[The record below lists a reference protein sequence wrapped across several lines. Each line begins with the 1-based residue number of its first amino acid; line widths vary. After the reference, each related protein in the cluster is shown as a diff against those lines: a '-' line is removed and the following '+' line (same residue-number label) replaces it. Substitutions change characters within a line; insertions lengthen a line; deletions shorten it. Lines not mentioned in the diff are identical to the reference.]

1 MNKKIIDL
9 YKRRQKAHDEL
20 LACDVKLDMML
31 RKKSIPEITIKE
43 KLIEKNIYLKLEK
56 EECDFNAFADKSKLN
71 EIFLN
76 LIGNAIKF
84 TKRGGVT
91 IHIIERGKDVKVQ
104 ITDTGMGIDKKDHKR
119 LFKKYLEDC
128 FS

>member
-43 KLIEKNIYLKLEK
+43 KLIEKIERDLLEYDG
-56 EECDFNAFADKSKLN
+56 EWIMRDENDFCTS
-71 EIFLN
+71 
-76 LIGNAIKF
+76 F
-84 TKRGGVT
+84 TKYSLLK
-91 IHIIERGKDVKVQ
+91 IIKE
-104 ITDTGMGIDKKDHKR
+104 I
-119 LFKKYLEDC
+119 
-128 FS
+128 

>member
-43 KLIEKNIYLKLEK
+43 KLIEKIERDLLEYDGDWIMRD
-56 EECDFNAFADKSKLN
+56 ENDFCTS
-71 EIFLN
+71 
-76 LIGNAIKF
+76 F
-84 TKRGGVT
+84 TKYQLLK
-91 IHIIERGKDVKVQ
+91 IIRE
-104 ITDTGMGIDKKDHKR
+104 I
-119 LFKKYLEDC
+119 
-128 FS
+128 

>member
-43 KLIEKNIYLKLEK
+43 KLIEKIEKDILEYDGDWIMRD
-56 EECDFNAFADKSKLN
+56 ENDFCTS
-71 EIFLN
+71 
-76 LIGNAIKF
+76 F
-84 TKRGGVT
+84 TKYSLLK
-91 IHIIERGKDVKVQ
+91 IIKE
-104 ITDTGMGIDKKDHKR
+104 I
-119 LFKKYLEDC
+119 
-128 FS
+128 

>member
-43 KLIEKNIYLKLEK
+43 KLIEKIERDLLEYDGDWIMRD
-56 EECDFNAFADKSKLN
+56 ENDFCTS
-71 EIFLN
+71 
-76 LIGNAIKF
+76 F
-84 TKRGGVT
+84 TKYSLLK
-91 IHIIERGKDVKVQ
+91 IIKE
-104 ITDTGMGIDKKDHKR
+104 I
-119 LFKKYLEDC
+119 
-128 FS
+128 

>member
-43 KLIEKNIYLKLEK
+43 KLIEK
-56 EECDFNAFADKSKLN
+56 
-71 EIFLN
+71 
-76 LIGNAIKF
+76 
-84 TKRGGVT
+84 
-91 IHIIERGKDVKVQ
+91 IERDLLEYDGDW
-104 ITDTGMGIDKKDHKR
+104 IMRDDNGYCTDFSKR
-119 LFKKYLEDC
+119 QLINMIEEI
-128 FS
+128 